1 MGCKSFDQIVDRR
14 NTQCVK
20 WDGAT
25 EVFGKEDLLP
35 MWVADMDF
43 CPPQAVVE
51 AVKARAAHG
60 IYGYEIKPASLHE
73 AVLNWLKTRH
83 NWVVDP
89 SWLSY
94 SPGVVSGLA
103 TAILALTEPGD
114 RIVIQPPVYP
124 PFFAVGDQNDRVIV
138 ENPLIE
144 ENGRYTMNLPELEEI
159 FRSGVKFFVLC
170 SPHNPVGRV
179 WTRSEL
185 LALAELFVKYEVTVL
200 SDEIWSDLV
209 FPGHKHTPLASLSPE
224 IADRVITFMAP
235 SKTFNLAGLYLSDV
249 IIPNQGLRDRFTNQM
264 ERTAQV
270 HLNVFAPVAA
280 EAAYREGQEWLGE
293 LLTYLTENVAF
304 LKSELAKIT
313 PKIRVVQSEGTFV
326 VWLDCRELDIPA
338 EELNKFFV
346 EKAGIALN
354 DGAMFGSA
362 GVGFQRMNIGCPRSV
377 IKDAVE
383 RIAKALQDHK

>member
-144 ENGRYTMNLPELEEI
+144 ENGRYTMNLTELEEI

-249 IIPNQGLRDRFTNQM
+249 IIPNQELRDRFTNQM

-293 LLTYLTENVAF
+293 LLAYLTENVAF

>member
-1 MGCKSFDQIVDRR
+1 
-14 NTQCVK
+14 
-20 WDGAT
+20 
-25 EVFGKEDLLP
+25 
-35 MWVADMDF
+35 
-43 CPPQAVVE
+43 
-51 AVKARAAHG
+51 
-60 IYGYEIKPASLHE
+60 
-73 AVLNWLKTRH
+73 
-83 NWVVDP
+83 
-89 SWLSY
+89 
-94 SPGVVSGLA
+94 
-103 TAILALTEPGD
+103 
-114 RIVIQPPVYP
+114 
-124 PFFAVGDQNDRVIV
+124 VGDQNDRVIV

-313 PKIRVVQSEGTFV
+313 SKIRVVQSEGTFV

>member
-293 LLTYLTENVAF
+293 LLAYLTENVAF